1 MRLPL
6 DYKESVPRSVRNLS
20 HEKRTTFNAGVVI
33 PIMFEKI
40 FPNDKFE
47 IDFSTLLQS
56 NPLVA
61 PLMGQYVL
69 QTNFF
74 FEPDSNLYGW
84 MDNNSKLLS
93 SEILA
98 KKRHTIGSEY
108 LPYNDFSSYE
118 EGTKLSTLVN
128 NAVVR
133 GSLLDYIG
141 VPVYT
146 FPEITWYDE
155 NDICADRVL
164 AYLDII
170 RTYYMPSQTVASL
183 YVRENRS
190 PNSQLGAIGREDL
203 DNLFKF
209 LRNADDGVN
218 LSDVSWSN
226 TSTVNMPSIGNYLY
240 DICNGGL
247 FCVPYLPDMM
257 RNLLLNVESS
267 KINVEV
273 QNGQFSIDTL
283 RFRNKLQRLVDRY
296 DISGG
301 RFSNWLRT
309 VWGTS
314 GGKRLDIPQLIGSTS
329 LTIDPSNITS
339 TANTYT
345 DTASG
350 VTGSEI
356 GQLAGNINQSNFKA
370 KDRNKNFKFYF
381 SSNEPGTLV
390 CCVSLIPKV
399 DYSQGFDKGITDT
412 LFADDYKPQFAQLGY
427 QDVPISKYTTLPT
440 VDFVTDEANVS
451 YSNDLDSVVGK
462 QIAWMDLMSNV
473 NRVHGEFADGGYY
486 QSWVLRRRYT
496 DVIYSD
502 STRTVPTLTQ
512 RNYPSYYV
520 DPRQYTY
527 MFANTDFTDDNFMFQ
542 IAFDIRA
549 VRPIGKRFMPTLE

>member
-6 DYKESVPRSVRNLS
+6 DYKENVPRSVRNLS
-20 HEKRTTFNAGVVI
+20 LEKRTTFNAGVVI
-33 PIMFEKI
+33 PILFQKI
-40 FPNDKFE
+40 YPNDKFE
-47 IDFSTLLQS
+47 IDFATLLQS

-84 MDNNSKLLS
+84 LDNNSKLLS

-98 KKRHTIGSEY
+98 KKRFT
-108 LPYNDFSSYE
+108 FSQCIPS
-118 EGTKLSTLVN
+118 LSPDGGDYVAAQADY
-128 NAVVR
+128 AVTR
-133 GSLLDYIG
+133 GSLLDYYGIS
-141 VPVYT
+141 PAT
-146 FPEITWYDE
+146 FFTPGEDMVSFPSFT
-155 NDICADRVL
+155 ADRVL
-164 AYLDII
+164 AYMDII
-170 RTYYMPSQTVASL
+170 RNYYMPSQSVSAL

-190 PNSQLGAIGREDL
+190 ENSQLGAIGRDQF
-203 DNLFKF
+203 DNFFKF
-209 LRNADDGVN
+209 LRNQDDGFDLDN
-218 LSDVSWSN
+218 FPWSLDEY
-226 TSTVNMPSIGNYLY
+226 NMPDIGMFFEEMHK
-240 DICNGGL
+240 GGL

-257 RNLLLNVESS
+257 RNLLLNIESS

-283 RFRNKLQRLVDRY
+283 RFKNKLQRLVDRY

-339 TANTYT
+339 TANTQS
-345 DTASG
+345 ASG
-350 VTGSEI
+350 GDPI
-356 GQLAGNINQSNFKA
+356 GQLAGNINQSNYKG
-370 KDRNKNFKFYF
+370 KNKNKNFKFYF

-390 CCVSLIPKV
+390 CCVALIPKV
-399 DYSQGFDKGITDT
+399 DYSQGLSHDLTDT

-427 QDVPISKYTTLPT
+427 QDVHRGYYTSIPT
-440 VDFVTDEANVS
+440 VT
-451 YSNDLDSVVGK
+451 SNGTTSSTVENPVDQVVGK
-462 QIAWMDLMSNV
+462 QIAWLDLMSNV
-473 NRVHGEFADGGYY
+473 NRVHGEFAEGGYY
-486 QSWVLRRRYT
+486 QTWVLRRRYT
-496 DVIYSD
+496 HVTEWADEDRTIPKNSEYSM
-502 STRTVPTLTQ
+502 
-512 RNYPSYYV
+512 PSYYV

-527 MFANTDFTDDNFMFQ
+527 MFTNTNITEDNFFFQ

-549 VRPIGKRFMPTLE
+549 VRPIGKRYMPTLE